1 MLKRILIANRG
12 EIALRVL
19 RACRELEIETVSVYT
34 KGDREAL
41 HTMMADRAVC
51 IGEDAPSCGYLDMDN
66 IIEAAKLTGCD
77 AVHPGFGFLSE
88 NARFADKCAENGL
101 VFIGPSGDV
110 ISKLG
115 DKAEARKIA
124 KEAGAS
130 IVPGSDG
137 PVRTLE
143 DAMSCAEEIGW
154 PVLIKAAAGGG
165 GRGMRIAR
173 MPEELGVA
181 FAEAGEEAEKCFADG
196 TLYIEKLI
204 EDPRHIEIQILADR
218 EGNVIHLGERNCS
231 IQRRNQKMM
240 EEAPDWTLT
249 ASMREA
255 MGRDAVNIAKAAG
268 YENAGT
274 VEFIT
279 SGNNYYFIEMNTRLQ
294 VEHPVTEMV
303 TGIDIV
309 KEQIRIASGL
319 ALTKTQ
325 EDIQTKGHAIECR
338 ICAEDVFRGY
348 APDAG
353 DIDFLHLPSGFGV
366 RVESALYS
374 GCRISPFYDSMIC
387 KIIAYGD
394 TRLEA
399 IRRMRRAL
407 GETIIRGRKTTLPI
421 QHLILYNREFLRGN
435 YDTGFMEKY
444 GAGFLE
450 LYEAAGGKE

>member
-124 KEAGAS
+124 GEAGAS

-143 DAMSCAEEIGW
+143 EAMSCAEEIGW

-165 GRGMRIAR
+165 GRGMRIA
-173 MPEELGVA
+173 
-181 FAEAGEEAEKCFADG
+181 K
-196 TLYIEKLI
+196 
-204 EDPRHIEIQILADR
+204 
-218 EGNVIHLGERNCS
+218 S
-231 IQRRNQKMM
+231 
-240 EEAPDWTLT
+240 
-249 ASMREA
+249 
-255 MGRDAVNIAKAAG
+255 
-268 YENAGT
+268 
-274 VEFIT
+274 
-279 SGNNYYFIEMNTRLQ
+279 
-294 VEHPVTEMV
+294 
-303 TGIDIV
+303 
-309 KEQIRIASGL
+309 
-319 ALTKTQ
+319 
-325 EDIQTKGHAIECR
+325 
-338 ICAEDVFRGY
+338 
-348 APDAG
+348 
-353 DIDFLHLPSGFGV
+353 
-366 RVESALYS
+366 
-374 GCRISPFYDSMIC
+374 
-387 KIIAYGD
+387 
-394 TRLEA
+394 
-399 IRRMRRAL
+399 
-407 GETIIRGRKTTLPI
+407 
-421 QHLILYNREFLRGN
+421 
-435 YDTGFMEKY
+435 
-444 GAGFLE
+444 
-450 LYEAAGGKE
+450 